1 MSDPQKDKKATNFVK
16 YTGIGFQML
25 ATIGIFA
32 FVGYKIDNYR
42 NSEKLIFTA
51 LLGLFWCGHFSLSLS
66 DQLNIRVPLTISLF

>member
-32 FVGYKIDNYR
+32 FAGYKIDNYR

-51 LLGLFWCGHFSLSLS
+51 LLGLSGVIISLYQIIR
-66 DQLNIRVPLTISLF
+66 QLNSKE